1 MSIWPRVLIT
11 GAGGQVGRELVRAF
25 SGNAEVIACDR
36 NTLDLSSPDQIRRK
50 VRESAADI
58 ILNAGAYTAVDRAE
72 TEKDLALAIN
82 AQAPG
87 ILAEE
92 AERAGALLVHYSTDY
107 VFDGSKSGPWT
118 EADPTNPL
126 NFYGSS
132 KLAGEEAIRQV
143 GGRSLIFR
151 TSWVYGPEG
160 KNFVLT
166 MLRLGRERES
176 LNVVDDQVGAPTSS
190 IELAAAT
197 YQITNGILD
206 GQFGSPEQWAGL
218 YNMTCAGSVSWCG
231 FARAIFQRVPQLLNG
246 KSPTVN
252 PIPSTEFPTP
262 AKRPLNSVLSNQKLY
277 DTFGLRL
284 APWESALDIVLSAIA
299 AQPGQA

>member
-1 MSIWPRVLIT
+1 MSIWPRVLVT
-11 GAGGQVGRELVRAF
+11 GAGGQVGRELVRSF

-218 YNMTCAGSVSWCG
+218 YNMTCAGSV
-231 FARAIFQRVPQLLNG
+231 
-246 KSPTVN
+246 
-252 PIPSTEFPTP
+252 
-262 AKRPLNSVLSNQKLY
+262 
-277 DTFGLRL
+277 
-284 APWESALDIVLSAIA
+284 
-299 AQPGQA
+299 

>member
-1 MSIWPRVLIT
+1 LSIWPRVLIT

-36 NTLDLSSPDQIRRK
+36 NTLDLASPDQIRRK

-231 FARAIFQRVPQLLNG
+231 FARAIFQRAPQLLNG

-262 AKRPLNSVLSNQKLY
+262 AKRPLSSVLSNQKLY

-299 AQPGQA
+299 AQPSQA

>member
-36 NTLDLSSPDQIRRK
+36 NTLDLSSSDQIRRK

-231 FARAIFQRVPQLLNG
+231 FARAIFQRTPQLLNG

-284 APWESALDIVLSAIA
+284 APWESALDIVLGAIA
-299 AQPGQA
+299 AQPSQA

>member
-1 MSIWPRVLIT
+1 LSIWPRVLIT

-206 GQFGSPEQWAGL
+206 GQFGSPEQWTGL

-231 FARAIFQRVPQLLNG
+231 FARAIFQRTPQLLNG

-299 AQPGQA
+299 AQPSQA

>member
-25 SGNAEVIACDR
+25 SANAEVIACDR

-72 TEKDLALAIN
+72 IEKDLALAIN
-82 AQAPG
+82 GQAPG

-206 GQFGSPEQWAGL
+206 GQFGSPEQWTGL

-231 FARAIFQRVPQLLNG
+231 FARAIFQRTPQLLNG

-299 AQPGQA
+299 AQPSQA

>member
-11 GAGGQVGRELVRAF
+11 GAGGQVGRELVRCF

-50 VRESAADI
+50 VRESAPDI

-72 TEKDLALAIN
+72 TERDLALAIN

-92 AERAGALLVHYSTDY
+92 AQRAAALLVHYSTDY
-107 VFDGSKSGPWT
+107 VFDGSKTGPWT
-118 EADPTNPL
+118 ETDSTNPL
-126 NFYGSS
+126 NFYGTS
-132 KLAGEEAIRQV
+132 KLAGEEAIRRV
-143 GGRSLIFR
+143 GGHSLIFR

-176 LNVVDDQVGAPTSS
+176 LNVVDDQIGAPTSS
-190 IELAAAT
+190 DRVRRSHLQHHHRHPRWPIRRARPM
-197 YQITNGILD
+197 G
-206 GQFGSPEQWAGL
+206 GL
-218 YNMTCAGSVSWCG
+218 VQHDLRRIRLVVRLCPSHLP
-231 FARAIFQRVPQLLNG
+231 ARAAVAQRKIAHGKPDPIDRVPHPGQ
-246 KSPTVN
+246 
-252 PIPSTEFPTP
+252 TP
-262 AKRPLNSVLSNQKLY
+262 AQFR
-277 DTFGLRL
+277 
-284 APWESALDIVLSAIA
+284 ALKSEAL
-299 AQPGQA
+299 